1 MRLTIIWVAVCVMM
15 FTTTSYAQNSKDTYK
30 VSLKS
35 GVLTPEKALADLTAT
50 SKELNDVK
58 FQNEY
63 YVILQFKS
71 IPNHHQQSML
81 SNSGIR
87 LISYLGGYAYA
98 ATVSKDINQQQLDAT
113 DLRAWAVMPVENKV
127 ATSLQ
132 QSDLP
137 EWASRPANQID
148 LTLILH
154 ENNSTAVRTQIK
166 NTNCEILG
174 NALNNPRHLEIRTS
188 VDNIS
193 TLAALPF
200 VAYVEPIK
208 APDAK
213 LNHYGVPAMS
223 VRPVTAAFPG
233 NQHYTGKGVTIGIGD
248 GGLIETHVDFEN
260 RVSNETTLDIWGAHT
275 YHVAGIAAGTG
286 NINPWHKGV
295 AHRSSL
301 IMDITSNII
310 AKAPNLHT
318 EGMMVTNNSYGPSNF
333 NCSSAG
339 DYNSVS
345 QSVDMQMLEMPH
357 LMHIIAGGNSGT
369 TTCDGY
375 PQSFRTILKSYSSN
389 KNALTV
395 GAASHRGRSSTF
407 GSRGPLAD
415 GRLGPHISAPGV
427 SIRSAGNA
435 NDYVMISGSSMA
447 APGVAGVWSLM
458 VEAYRT
464 QFNAEPS
471 AALLKAYLLNTAS
484 DIGNPGPDYTFGYG
498 MPNAMSAIRA
508 IKDERFFQQNIENGQ
523 SQEYTIE
530 VPANAAE
537 VRVMLYW
544 HDKEG
549 TIGSAKA
556 LVNDLQLEVIAP
568 NFAKYDPWI
577 LDHTPANVDNNA
589 TRGTDDL
596 NNVEQVTLSS
606 NNPGELF
613 PGTYNIKVTGK
624 QVPEGVQEYF
634 VVYEIITNGVELVY
648 PFGGETFM
656 PGARE
661 FFRWKA
667 AGPGKNNVEIHYS
680 LNDGITWKP
689 IQTNPDHV
697 EEGYVDFTFPESI
710 QHTNLGRVKISINGG
725 TTSDV
730 NEYPFTI
737 MQQPTLATPKS
748 CGGKIYLDW
757 DDIEGAVSY
766 EIMRLDTIMKPLAVT
781 NATTYIIDNLPAGDK
796 EWYSVRP
803 VSSTGHRGYRA
814 IAKEGIVENTACSEI
829 DDVRVKRII
838 NPATKVGREFSGSS
852 HSANQL
858 ITLELENKGNTPASN
873 FDVSFA
879 LNGLTLVTDRFT
891 GTIQP
896 GELAEFTFGF
906 GKDFSAPG
914 IHTLT
919 AKTSLESD
927 ANTDNDMT
935 PTPIVLNQLAN
946 PPIAAPIDINEN
958 FDDLM
963 PDIIQKNKMGIGD
976 KYFLDFKSSNPNG
989 ELAIGSEFT
998 NVGTALTLNNV
1009 ADGIEAINELI
1020 LTKNLSN
1027 YSIRGATG
1035 KIPLET
1041 LFLTFQY
1048 KNHEQ
1053 ESNPNNRVFVRG
1065 HENEEWLSIYNLDN
1079 NHALGAGAFAQTN
1092 SLDLIAMLR
1101 DAGQELSATFQIKFS
1116 QSGTSSANDPLNS
1129 DGLTFDNIQLKEGIE
1144 LPVEM
1149 AYFEAKKAPN
1159 KRDAVISWRTLSETN
1174 NDYYALEVATENS
1187 DGQITVFREIHRTPG
1202 AGTTTIPQDYEY
1214 IDAEPEKSTTRYY
1227 RLKQVDISSAYTYSD
1242 IKPVDFGNGESDVI
1256 NVYPVP
1262 FNEHVHVTVKS
1273 EPGTSLKIR
1282 VSDMAGRLIQE
1293 QQTELQTAGTHQERV
1308 NINKNIPRGAYLMQ
1322 VEMGQYT
1329 HSKKI
1334 IKQE

>member
-15 FTTTSYAQNSKDTYK
+15 FTTTSVAQNSRDTYK
-30 VSLKS
+30 VPLKS
-35 GVLTPEKALADLTAT
+35 GILTPEKALANLTT
-50 SKELNDVK
+50 KSKELSSVT
-58 FQNEY
+58 FQNER
-63 YVILQFKS
+63 YVMLQFKA
-71 IPNHHQQSML
+71 IPNHHQQTRL

-87 LISYLGGYAYA
+87 LMSYLGGYAYTA
-98 ATVSKDINQQQLDAT
+98 AVSKDISTEQLEAS
-113 DLRAWAVMPVENKV
+113 DLRAWTIMPVENKV

-132 QSDLP
+132 QSHLP
-137 EWASRPANQID
+137 EWATLPANQID
-148 LTLILH
+148 LTLVLY
-154 ENNSTAVRTQIK
+154 EDNSTAVRTQIE
-166 NTNCEILG
+166 NTNGEILG
-174 NALNNPRHLEIRTS
+174 NALNNPRHLEVRTHI
-188 VDNIS
+188 DNIS

-200 VAYVEPIK
+200 VAYVEPVK
-208 APDAK
+208 APDEK

-223 VRPVTAAFPG
+223 VRPVTAAFTG

-260 RVSNETTLDIWGAHT
+260 RVSNETTLDIWGSHT

-286 NINPWHKGV
+286 NVNPWHKGV
-295 AHRSSL
+295 AHHSSL

-310 AKAPNLHT
+310 AKAPDLHT
-318 EGMMVTNNSYGPSNF
+318 QGMMVTNNSYGPANF
-333 NCSSAG
+333 NCTSAG

-345 QSVDMQMLEMPH
+345 QSVDMHMLEMPQ

-369 TTCDGY
+369 TTCEGY
-375 PQSFRTILKSYSSN
+375 PKSFRTILKSYSSN

-395 GAASHRGRSSTF
+395 GAASHRGRASSF
-407 GSRGPLAD
+407 GSRGPVAD
-415 GRLGPHISAPGV
+415 GRLKPDIVAPGV

-447 APGVAGVWSLM
+447 APAVAGVWSLL

-471 AALLKAYLLNTAS
+471 AALLKAYLLNTTS

-498 MPNAMSAIRA
+498 MPNAMRAIRA
-508 IKDERFFQQNIENGQ
+508 IKDERFFQQNIQNGQ

-530 VPANAAE
+530 VPDNAAE

-556 LVNDLQLEVIAP
+556 LVNDLQLEVTAP
-568 NFAKYDPWI
+568 NHAKYDPWI
-577 LDHTPANVDNNA
+577 LDHTPANVDNDA
-589 TRGTDDL
+589 TRGIDDL

-613 PGTYNIKVTGK
+613 AGTYNIKVTGK

-634 VVYEIITNGVELVY
+634 VVYEIITNGIELVY

-667 AGPGKNNVEIHYS
+667 AGPGKHNVKIQYS

-689 IQTNPDHV
+689 IGTNPEHIK
-697 EEGYVDFTFPESI
+697 EGYVDFTFPEAI
-710 QHTNLGRVKISINGG
+710 QHTNEGRVRISINGG
-725 TTSDV
+725 NSVDV
-730 NEYPFTI
+730 NEHPFTI
-737 MQQPTLATPKS
+737 MQQPTLATPES
-748 CGGKIYLDW
+748 CSGKIYLNW
-757 DDIEGAVSY
+757 DDIEGAVAY
-766 EIMRLDTIMKPLAVT
+766 EIMYLDTIMKPLAVT
-781 NATTYIIDNLPAGDK
+781 HATTYIIDNLPAGDK

-814 IAKEGIVENTACSEI
+814 IAKEGIVENTACAEI
-829 DDVRVKRII
+829 PDVRVKRII

-858 ITLELENKGNTPASN
+858 ITVELENKGNTPAGN

-879 LNGLTLVTDRFT
+879 LNGATLVTDRFT

-906 GKDFSAPG
+906 AKDFSAPG

-919 AKTSLESD
+919 AKTKLESD
-927 ANTDNDMT
+927 ANTDNDTT
-935 PTPIVLNQLAN
+935 PFPVVLTQLDN
-946 PPIAAPIDINEN
+946 PPVAAPIDIYEN
-958 FDDLM
+958 FDDLT
-963 PDIIQKNKMGIGD
+963 PVIIQKNKMGIGG
-976 KYFLDFKSSNPNG
+976 KYFLDFKSTNPNG
-989 ELAIGSEFT
+989 ELVIGDEFAT
-998 NVGTALTLNNV
+998 DGTALTLNNV
-1009 ADGIEAINELI
+1009 AEGIEAINELI

-1027 YSIRGATG
+1027 YSIREATG
-1035 KIPLET
+1035 KIPIET

-1048 KNHEQ
+1048 RNHEQ

-1065 HENEEWLSIYNLDN
+1065 NENEAWLSIYNLDN
-1079 NHALGAGAFAQTN
+1079 NQALSAGLFAQTR

-1101 DAGQELSATFQIKFS
+1101 SAGQELSSTFQIKFS

-1159 KRDAVISWRTLSETN
+1159 GRDAVISWRTLSETN
-1174 NDYYALEVATENS
+1174 NDYYALEVASENS
-1187 DGQITVFREIHRTPG
+1187 DGQMTAFREIHRTPG

-1214 IDAEPEKSTTRYY
+1214 IDAEPDKSTTRYY
-1227 RLKQVDISSAYTYSD
+1227 RLKQVDISGAYTYSD
-1242 IKPVDFGNGESDVI
+1242 IKTVDFGDGEHDVI
-1256 NVYPVP
+1256 DVYPVP
-1262 FNEHVHVTVKS
+1262 FSEEIYVTVKS
-1273 EPGTSLKIR
+1273 KSGSSLKIR

-1293 QQTELQTAGTHQERV
+1293 QQAEIPTIGTHKETV
-1308 NINKNIPRGAYLMQ
+1308 NINKNTPPGVYLIQ
-1322 VEMGQYT
+1322 VEMDEYS
-1329 HSKKI
+1329 HNKKI
-1334 IKQE
+1334 IKQK